1 MAWAVHKLCSQMS
14 IERNED
20 GNPRQYTN
28 TIGEEEE
35 RFPQQ
40 QIMLNTNAEHINA
53 VDWFPEHN
61 EHTQV

>member
-1 MAWAVHKLCSQMS
+1 MS
-14 IERNED
+14 IERNEN
-20 GNPRQYTN
+20 GNPRHYTN

-40 QIMLNTNAEHINA
+40 QIMLNTNAKHINA

>member
-1 MAWAVHKLCSQMS
+1 MS

-20 GNPRQYTN
+20 GNPRHDTN
-28 TIGEEEE
+28 TTGEEEE

-40 QIMLNTNAEHINA
+40 QIMLNTNAEYINA
-53 VDWFPEHN
+53 VDSFPEHN